1 MNDCLMIGMSIKW
14 DEWLMNDVN
23 DYWMIGMSLKWDE
36 WPKNDVDDC
45 QWYEW
50 V

>member
-1 MNDCLMIGMSIKW
+1 MIGMILKW
-14 DEWLMNDVN
+14 DEWLLNDVN
-23 DYWMIGMSLKWDE
+23 DYWMIGMSLKWEE

>member
-1 MNDCLMIGMSIKW
+1 MIGMSLKW
-14 DEWLMNDVN
+14 DEWRKNDVD

-36 WPKNDVDDC
+36 WWKNYVDDC